1 MYQTSVA
8 TGKVKVWNASIEGL
22 SVVEQSGPLDGPMV
36 KKVTLCQDAK
46 ACEKLLK
53 SLIQKK
59 VKQGYSDTMD
69 SGLSAMLAH
78 EWNHEPLDYP
88 VYVQPKLDGIRCLV
102 YEKDGKTV
110 FQSRNHTFFQSFP
123 HIQAIEGLIL
133 DGELYN
139 HALGFQEITSIVR
152 KKGHPDLG
160 KLEYHVYDII
170 GEGDILGE
178 GTFEERLRM
187 LQSVPRFVLRNP
199 VETKLVWSEEE
210 VEAYHVDCVKRG
222 YEGIMIRNPGGL
234 YRQTRSK
241 DLLKYKHFKT
251 EEFQVVGHTVGKE
264 GIPVFECAVGDRRFG
279 VMMKST
285 LEEKKAMLLEA
296 ESYYGKWLTVK
307 YQELSKDGVPRFP
320 VGIDF
325 RVGVA
330 PPSDAGSALSFD

>member
-8 TGKVKVWNASIEGL
+8 TGKVKVWNAWLEGN
-22 SVVEQSGPLDGPMV
+22 SVVEESGPMDGLMV
-36 KKVTLCQDAK
+36 KKVTVCGLDGDK
-46 ACEKLLK
+46 VLK
-53 SLIQKK
+53 SLRQKK
-59 VKQGYSDTMD
+59 VKQGYRDTLD
-69 SGLSAMLAH
+69 TGLSAMLAH
-78 EWNHEPLDYP
+78 EWNHEPLVFP

-102 YEKDGKTV
+102 YEKDGQTV

-123 HIQAIEGLIL
+123 HIQSIEGLVL

-139 HALGFQEITSIVR
+139 HTLEFQEITSMVR

-160 KLEYHVYDII
+160 KLEYHVYDI
-170 GEGDILGE
+170 LGE
-178 GTFEERLRM
+178 GTFEERLKM
-187 LQSVPRFVLRNP
+187 LQSVPRFVIRNP
-199 VETKLVWSEEE
+199 VETKLVNSVKEI
-210 VEAYHVDCVKRG
+210 EAYHASCVLRG
-222 YEGIMIRNPGGL
+222 YEGIMIRTPSGL

-251 EEFQVVGHTVGKE
+251 EEFKVVGHTVGKE
-264 GIPVFECAVGDRRFG
+264 GIPVFECAVGDRKFG

-285 LEEKKAMLLEA
+285 LEEKKAMLDSV

-325 RVGVA
+325 RAGV
-330 PPSDAGSALSFD
+330 SDDGSVLSFE

>member
-8 TGKVKVWNASIEGL
+8 TGKVKVWNARVEGL
-22 SVVEQSGPLDGPMV
+22 SVVEELGPMDGTMV
-36 KKVTLCQDAK
+36 KKATVCEDAK

-53 SLIQKK
+53 SLRQKK
-59 VKQGYSDTMD
+59 VKQGYSETLE

-78 EWNHEPLDYP
+78 EWTHEPLVFP

-102 YEKDGKTV
+102 YEKDGQTV

-123 HIQAIEGLIL
+123 HIQAVHGLVL

-139 HALGFQEITSIVR
+139 HSLEFQEITSMVR
-152 KKGHPDLG
+152 KKGHPDLSR
-160 KLEYHVYDII
+160 LEYHVYDII
-170 GEGDILGE
+170 GEG
-178 GTFEERLRM
+178 TFEERLMR
-187 LQSVPRFVLRNP
+187 LQGLSVGGLKP
-199 VETKLVWSEEE
+199 VETKLVNSVDEI
-210 VEAYHVDCVKRG
+210 EAYHADCVKRG
-222 YEGIMIRNPGGL
+222 YEGIMIRTPGGL

-251 EEFQVVGHTVGKE
+251 EEFKVVGHTVGKE

-285 LEEKKAMLLEA
+285 LEEKQAMLA
-296 ESYYGKWLTVK
+296 SVESYYGKWLTVK

-325 RVGVA
+325 RMGV
-330 PPSDAGSALSFD
+330 PSPSDGSGFD

>member
-8 TGKVKVWNASIEGL
+8 TGKVKVWNAFIEGN
-22 SVVEQSGPLDGPMV
+22 SVIEESGPLNGPMTR
-36 KKVTLCQDAK
+36 KVTVCDK
-46 ACEKLLK
+46 DCEKLLK
-53 SLIQKK
+53 SLRQKK
-59 VKQGYSDTMD
+59 VKQGYSESLE
-69 SGLSAMLAH
+69 SGLSAMLAY
-78 EWNHEPLDYP
+78 EWTHEPLVYP

-102 YEKDGKTV
+102 YEKDGQTV

-123 HIQAIEGLIL
+123 HIQAVSGMVL

-139 HALGFQEITSIVR
+139 HALEFQDITSMVR

-160 KLEYHVYDII
+160 KLEYHVYDVI
-170 GEGDILGE
+170 GD
-178 GTFEERLRM
+178 GTFEQRLT
-187 LQSVPRFVLRNP
+187 RFCALPVA
-199 VETKLVWSEEE
+199 VETKLVKSEKEIE
-210 VEAYHVDCVKRG
+210 DYHNDCVKRG
-222 YEGIMIRNPGGL
+222 YEGIMIRTPSGL

-251 EEFQVVGHTVGKE
+251 EEFKVVGHTVGKE
-264 GIPVFECAVGDRRFG
+264 GIPVFECVAGSKRFG

-285 LEEKKAMLLEA
+285 LEEKQAMLLKV

-325 RVGVA
+325 RI
-330 PPSDAGSALSFD
+330 D

>member
-1 MYQTSVA
+1 
-8 TGKVKVWNASIEGL
+8 
-22 SVVEQSGPLDGPMV
+22 MV
-36 KKVTLCQDAK
+36 KKTTCCEDAK

-53 SLIQKK
+53 SLRQKK
-59 VKQGYSDTMD
+59 VKQGYSDTLE

-78 EWNHEPLDYP
+78 EWTHETLTYP

-102 YEKDGKTV
+102 YEKDGETV

-123 HIQAIEGLIL
+123 HIKAITGLVL

-139 HALGFQEITSIVR
+139 HDLEFQDITSMVR
-152 KKGHPDLG
+152 KKNHPDLG
-160 KLEYHVYDII
+160 KLEYHVYDVI
-170 GEGDILGE
+170 GE
-178 GTFEERLRM
+178 GTFEERLTQFKG
-187 LQSVPRFVLRNP
+187 LPFS
-199 VETKLVWSEEE
+199 VETKKVFNVDE
-210 VEAYHVDCVKRG
+210 VEAYHDACVKRG
-222 YEGIMIRNPGGL
+222 YEGIMIRTPSGL

-251 EEFQVVGHTVGKE
+251 EEFKVVGHTVGKE
-264 GIPVFECAVGDRRFG
+264 GIPVFECVTGDKRFG

-285 LEEKKAMLLEA
+285 LEEKKAMLLDV

-325 RVGVA
+325 R
-330 PPSDAGSALSFD
+330 FD

>member
-8 TGKVKVWNASIEGL
+8 TGKVKVWNVRVEGL
-22 SVVEQSGPLDGPMV
+22 AVVEESGPMDGPMV
-36 KKVTLCQDAK
+36 NKVTVCEDVK

-53 SLIQKK
+53 SLRQKK
-59 VKQGYSDTMD
+59 VKQGYSDTLET
-69 SGLSAMLAH
+69 GLSAMLAY
-78 EWNHEPLDYP
+78 EWAHEPLVFP

-102 YEKDGKTV
+102 YEKNGETV

-123 HIQAIEGLIL
+123 HIHAIPGVVL
-133 DGELYN
+133 DGELYSN
-139 HALGFQEITSIVR
+139 TLEFQEITSMVR
-152 KKGHPDLG
+152 KKNHPNLSQ
-160 KLEYHVYDII
+160 LEYHVYDMI
-170 GEGDILGE
+170 GE
-178 GTFEERLRM
+178 GTFEERRKR
-187 LQSVPRFVLRNP
+187 LQGLQIKS
-199 VETKLVWSEEE
+199 VETKLVKSVDEI
-210 VEAYHVDCVKRG
+210 EAYHADCVTRG
-222 YEGIMIRNPGGL
+222 YEGIMIRTPGGL

-251 EEFQVVGHTVGKE
+251 EEFQVIGHTVGKE
-264 GIPVFECAVGDRRFG
+264 GIPVFECAVGERRFG

-285 LEEKKAMLLEA
+285 LEEKQAMLA
-296 ESYYGKWLTVK
+296 SVESYYGKWLTVK

>member
-1 MYQTSVA
+1 
-8 TGKVKVWNASIEGL
+8 
-22 SVVEQSGPLDGPMV
+22 
-36 KKVTLCQDAK
+36 
-46 ACEKLLK
+46 LK
-53 SLIQKK
+53 SLRQKK
-59 VKQGYSDTMD
+59 VKQGYSDTLE

-78 EWNHEPLDYP
+78 EWTHEPLVFP

-102 YEKDGKTV
+102 YEKDGQTV

-123 HIQAIEGLIL
+123 HIQGIQGLVL

-139 HALGFQEITSIVR
+139 HSLEFQEITSMVR
-152 KKGHPDLG
+152 KKGHPDLSR
-160 KLEYHVYDII
+160 LEYHVYDII
-170 GEGDILGE
+170 GD

-187 LQSVPRFVLRNP
+187 IQSVPGFVLRNP
-199 VETKLVWSEEE
+199 VETKLVNSVDEI
-210 VEAYHVDCVKRG
+210 EAYHADCVKRG
-222 YEGIMIRNPGGL
+222 YEGIMIRTPGGL

-251 EEFQVVGHTVGKE
+251 EEFKVIGHTVGKE
-264 GIPVFECAVGDRRFG
+264 GIPVFECAVGERRFG

-285 LEEKKAMLLEA
+285 LEEKQAMLA
-296 ESYYGKWLTVK
+296 SVESYYGKWLTVK

-330 PPSDAGSALSFD
+330 PPIDKGSALSFD